1 VNDPAFEIEY
11 APNGVVSGLCMG
23 VASTAVQGEGVN
35 LQPCGVSARTVWI
48 EDVFGS
54 PSTLSNGFIPLIN
67 GSDTKFSQPF
77 VLTYPVSAYPTD
89 VPRPQLLVE
98 TITGSS
104 QGFPPGPKLGTVGY
118 NQLWGA

>member
-1 VNDPAFEIEY
+1 MDPTGSALQHPLPLSW
-11 APNGVVSGLCMG
+11 AGGTRSWPSGIS
-23 VASTAVQGEGVN
+23 A
-35 LQPCGVSARTVWI
+35 SARTVWI

-67 GSDTKFSQPF
+67 GSDTNFAQPF

-89 VPRPQLLVE
+89 LPRPQLLVE

-104 QGFPPGPKLGTVGY
+104 QGFPPGPKLGTVGD